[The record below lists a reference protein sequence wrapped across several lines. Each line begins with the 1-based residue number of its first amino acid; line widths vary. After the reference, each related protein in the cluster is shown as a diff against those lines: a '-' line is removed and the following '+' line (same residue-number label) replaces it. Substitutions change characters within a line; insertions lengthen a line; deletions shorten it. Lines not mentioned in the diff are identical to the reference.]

1 MRLKLEILHL
11 EYCMIQL
18 MMLLDQAQLTI
29 ISLFTQYVNKSA
41 SAIRASLKEPAMR
54 VVASQEIFSY
64 KRSIWTDGIQ
74 GEKVEISK
82 KVEVVV

>member
-1 MRLKLEILHL
+1 MATPATTVWRIAGMSYL
-11 EYCMIQL
+11 
-18 MMLLDQAQLTI
+18 
-29 ISLFTQYVNKSA
+29 QYVNKSA